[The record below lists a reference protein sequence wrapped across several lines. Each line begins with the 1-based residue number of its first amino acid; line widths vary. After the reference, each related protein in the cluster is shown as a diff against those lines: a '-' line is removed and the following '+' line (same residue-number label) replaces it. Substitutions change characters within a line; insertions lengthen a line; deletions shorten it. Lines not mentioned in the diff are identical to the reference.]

1 MTAMPTLEELLVQSR
16 LISAP
21 QLAIAQRD
29 AQTRNRRLAPTLIDL
44 GLVNER
50 RFAEW
55 MSEVSRLPIID
66 PLPAAAVE
74 SLVRRIPRM
83 VAREYEILPL
93 SVDQGALVVAM
104 INPLDIAC
112 LDVLRTATAMS
123 IRPVIAVYGALLEL
137 LSRFYPKDASE
148 ATLMMTTGFDPSATL
163 AFPRDEPNEEDDT
176 NPVTEV
182 TAESQLDRIEHAVTG
197 LRRMVER
204 LQERIDAID
213 GTLEHILSR
222 G

>member
-1 MTAMPTLEELLVQSR
+1 MTAMPTLEELLIQSR

-44 GLVNER
+44 GLVKER

-55 MSEVSRLPIID
+55 MAEVTHLPLID

-74 SLVRRIPRM
+74 SLVRRIPRA
-83 VAREYEILPL
+83 VAREYEVLPL
-93 SVDQGALVVAM
+93 SADQGALSVAT
-104 INPLDIAC
+104 INPLDAAC
-112 LDVLRTATAMS
+112 VDVLRSATGMS
-123 IRPVIAVYGALLEL
+123 IRPVIAVYSALLEL
-137 LSRFYPKDASE
+137 LGRFYPKDASE
-148 ATLMMTTGFDPSATL
+148 ATLMMSTGFDPSATL
-163 AFPRDEPNEEDDT
+163 AFPREELSEEEDT

-182 TAESQLDRIEHAVTG
+182 AAVSQLDRIEHAVTD
-197 LRRMVER
+197 LRRLVER

-213 GTLEHILSR
+213 ETLEHILSR